1 MVEGSRSGGAS
12 WGWLIAGLIA
22 LPYLVFSLV
31 LLLNSIGNATGTVWL
46 PSFPSGYYQLKT
58 LLELPLQPYFSL
70 FDGYRNSPTT
80 TYMQYTF
87 ASRGPVVC
95 LMLGVVATAAIKL
108 VRGRGRRGA
117 RAAHARDAASPAH
130 AERTHLAPAG
140 ATARTS
146 GSETSV

>member
-1 MVEGSRSGGAS
+1 MREGSRSRGVPTGVP

-22 LPYLVFSLV
+22 LPYLIFSLV

-58 LLELPLQPYFSL
+58 LLELPLQPYFAL

-95 LMLGVVATAAIKL
+95 MLLGVIATSAIKL
-108 VRGRGRRGA
+108 LRGRGGHGGRPASVR
-117 RAAHARDAASPAH
+117 HATSPA
-130 AERTHLAPAG
+130 
-140 ATARTS
+140 
-146 GSETSV
+146 

>member
-1 MVEGSRSGGAS
+1 MRERSGWAARGAT
-12 WGWLIAGLIA
+12 WGWLIASLIA
-22 LPYLVFSLV
+22 LPYLIFSLV

-95 LMLGVVATAAIKL
+95 LTVGMVAVAAIKL
-108 VRGRGRRGA
+108 LRGRGRR
-117 RAAHARDAASPAH
+117 AAHLRGAVSLSHAA
-130 AERTHLAPAG
+130 RTHTAPA
-140 ATARTS
+140 
-146 GSETSV
+146 